1 MIFLAPQLP
10 HSQIDAALAAAPVVR
25 SFSPD
30 TGGKAQVAAGT
41 TITLPPQSSRFAL
54 WLRTTAAARVLASPS
69 PISVYAVGGD
79 SPVPSVLDENMPY
92 SLDLRGYSLSDL
104 TGIVSGEMTFPALL
118 GSDVFT
124 WQTDFS
130 QLPLARPADENVMS
144 VDAMGRE
151 DSVFLWRDGDEL
163 KIDHGDRLHQPA
175 GGATFKSVQF
185 QVRGTT
191 IPQTWGGASVPN
203 NAPLHRAEGAMLGIF
218 PANATFTLTFEDDAE
233 IRNLVYS
240 EIIGEL
246 RDYPRVRGVM
256 DRRERTSMGLTG
268 LVHVRRLSD
277 ARLNCSLEL
286 SNHNEED
293 ARLLEHLAALDG
305 FGVVPNG
312 GRSNA
317 EGATWARANVC
328 RFVRARGYSG
338 FVGWGDVNDL
348 GATGKI
354 TLSEVPEFVGEVA
367 PYVPPQRGDYLLLPD
382 GIDKLI
388 LADGDGALLLAAA

>member
-1 MIFLAPQLP
+1 MDNKYVAFGIIR
-10 HSQIDAALAAAPVVR
+10 HSAFVSAKKR
-25 SFSPD
+25 
-30 TGGKAQVAAGT
+30 
-41 TITLPPQSSRFAL
+41 
-54 WLRTTAAARVLASPS
+54 
-69 PISVYAVGGD
+69 
-79 SPVPSVLDENMPY
+79 ENRGSC
-92 SLDLRGYSLSDL
+92 SL
-104 TGIVSGEMTFPALL
+104 TFTP
-118 GSDVFT
+118 
-124 WQTDFS
+124 
-130 QLPLARPADENVMS
+130 
-144 VDAMGRE
+144 
-151 DSVFLWRDGDEL
+151 
-163 KIDHGDRLHQPA
+163 QPA
-175 GGATFKSVQF
+175 WRTVEFFLTAMRFPTDPAA
-185 QVRGTT
+185 
-191 IPQTWGGASVPN
+191 PQTWGGASVPN

>member
-54 WLRTTAAARVLASPS
+54 WLRTTAAARVLAAGFEYDDA
-69 PISVYAVGGD
+69 PI
-79 SPVPSVLDENMPY
+79 
-92 SLDLRGYSLSDL
+92 
-104 TGIVSGEMTFPALL
+104 
-118 GSDVFT
+118 
-124 WQTDFS
+124 
-130 QLPLARPADENVMS
+130 
-144 VDAMGRE
+144 
-151 DSVFLWRDGDEL
+151 
-163 KIDHGDRLHQPA
+163 PA
-175 GGATFKSVQF
+175 GGVGVQNWQDIPQGGRLVQDGQPIMFTATAPTGFSFLQPPTSPTMEEIRAGGLFYQLATFDYNFRVYCFCLREKAGVAGQLQMNITAISG
-185 QVRGTT
+185 GTEDNNARLT
-191 IPQTWGGASVPN
+191 AMRFPAVADLPLTWGGASVPN

-348 GATGKI
+348 GATGKVV
-354 TLSEVPEFVGEVA
+354 LSEVPEFVGEVA

-382 GIDKLI
+382 GFDKLI